1 MQRFDGGEDCAIG
14 GAEMNHGIAMRRAAA
29 IAWVMVL
36 GIMLAPAPS
45 LAEGTAEQAG
55 PPASAA
61 PPPKAAVPPYTPPQR
76 TAPPRSAAGDE
87 ANYEHCMSLTKSDPG
102 GARDLAEH
110 WQSHGGA
117 HPADHCYAVAL
128 VELKQYKEGATR
140 LEALAQAMVHAPN
153 SLRAE
158 VLDQAAQAWLLARDP
173 SRAYAADSA
182 ALNLLPNDPDLLIDR
197 AEAAGSEGWYDKA
210 VADLDR
216 VVKSD
221 PNRADAL
228 IYRASANRELGQLDL
243 ALADI
248 NRALGL
254 APNSVSALLERGD
267 ILRLNGDVNGARK
280 DWVRVSELA
289 PGSAADAAAK
299 TNIERLEL
307 KEDAAAPTG
316 GKQ

>member
-1 MQRFDGGEDCAIG
+1 MADFAA
-14 GAEMNHGIAMRRAAA
+14 GA
-29 IAWVMVL
+29 
-36 GIMLAPAPS
+36 
-45 LAEGTAEQAG
+45 AEPAG

-61 PPPKAAVPPYTPPQR
+61 PPPPAPVPPYTPPQK
-76 TAPPRSAAGDE
+76 TPQAAPHSAAGDQ
-87 ANYEHCMSLTKSDPG
+87 ATYEHCMALAQSDPG
-102 GARDLAEH
+102 SARDLAEH
-110 WQSHGGA
+110 WQSRGGA

-128 VELKQYKEGATR
+128 VGLKQYKEGATR
-140 LEALAQAMVHAPN
+140 LETLAQLMAHAPN

-158 VLDQAAQAWLLARDP
+158 VLDQAAQAWLLAGDP

-182 ALNLLPNDPDLLIDR
+182 ALNLLPGDPDLLIDR

-216 VVKSD
+216 VVSSE
-221 PNRADAL
+221 PNRVDAL
-228 IYRASANRELGQLDL
+228 VYRASANRELGKLDL
-243 ALADI
+243 ALTDI
-248 NRALGL
+248 DRAVGL

-267 ILRLNGDVNGARK
+267 ILRLKGDINGARK

-307 KEDAAAPTG
+307 KEDAAAPAG
-316 GKQ
+316 SKQ